1 MQLSVATAMALHV
14 LATVFWAGSS
24 FVVARMEGVDAR
36 RLFASQAGSGTVA
49 IATGAYLWR
58 VFHPNIIGRAEQ
70 VLAIGIG
77 AAGLALALQVAAFL
91 KLRAAG
97 TTGRIATLHFP
108 AAGLLAITAVS
119 MAVFRF
125 L

>member
-1 MQLSVATAMALHV
+1 MKLAVAVAMALHV

-24 FVVARMEGVDAR
+24 FVVARVDGIDAR
-36 RLFASQAGSGTVA
+36 RLFASQAGSGAVA

-58 VFHPNIIGRAEQ
+58 IFHTSLPGRAEHI
-70 VLAIGIG
+70 LGIGIG
-77 AAGLALALQVAAFL
+77 AAGLALALQVAGFL

-97 TTGRIATLHFP
+97 TTGRIATLHVP